1 VATVSNAASSK
12 GLATGV
18 EPGSSTITALFAG
31 LAEQAP
37 LTVTNAT
44 LDSITITPAT
54 ADITLGESQQFTAT
68 GNFSAGGPENLTAQ
82 VIWTSSNVN
91 VATINADGLAST
103 ADKGTTTITA
113 TMNGVKETAVLTVN

>member
-1 VATVSNAASSK
+1 
-12 GLATGV
+12 
-18 EPGSSTITALFAG
+18 
-31 LAEQAP
+31 
-37 LTVTNAT
+37 